1 MKVLATTDFSDNS
14 AAALRFAIQ
23 LAEQN
28 PNIEL
33 TFFHS
38 YHILRPS
45 SFSDEQFDAYE
56 NEKKA
61 EIQKQLETFID
72 GIYAS
77 LNITPKKAEY
87 IIKESVV
94 ASGNVINYAEK
105 CNFDLLCIGTRG
117 AGTIEKM
124 LGTNT
129 INIINKCNV
138 PIVAIPVDYIY
149 HSVDKLLYASDF
161 FDLDIEL
168 DKVVN
173 FARPLNAK
181 VEVLHFS
188 FPSETAD
195 RNSEAKERGETFDG
209 YPISFNIVD
218 NNALKPLVAN
228 LENYVESTHP
238 SLLVMFTNPN

>member
-1 MKVLATTDFSDNS
+1 
-14 AAALRFAIQ
+14 ALRFAIQ

-77 LNITPKKAEY
+77 LNIAPKKAEY

-94 ASGNVINYAEK
+94 ASGNVINYAELFS
-105 CNFDLLCIGTRG
+105 FDLISIGTRG
-117 AGTIEKM
+117 SGIIEKM
-124 LGTNT
+124 LRTNT
-129 INIINKCNV
+129 INIIYKCKV
-138 PIVAIPVDYIY
+138 PIVAVPVD
-149 HSVDKLLYASDF
+149 
-161 FDLDIEL
+161 
-168 DKVVN
+168 
-173 FARPLNAK
+173 
-181 VEVLHFS
+181 
-188 FPSETAD
+188 
-195 RNSEAKERGETFDG
+195 
-209 YPISFNIVD
+209 
-218 NNALKPLVAN
+218 
-228 LENYVESTHP
+228 
-238 SLLVMFTNPN
+238 